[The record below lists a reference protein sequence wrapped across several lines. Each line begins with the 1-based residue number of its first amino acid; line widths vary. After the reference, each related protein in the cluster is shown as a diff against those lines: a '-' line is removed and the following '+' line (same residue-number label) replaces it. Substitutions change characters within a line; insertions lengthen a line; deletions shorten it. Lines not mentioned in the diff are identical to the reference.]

1 MMRKILTMSILILI
15 GNNIAY
21 SQFQAVKNFQK
32 EIIKNEIT
40 GSNVVMIFKEGEVV
54 FLNAENSNLI
64 GDKKIN
70 NQSYKPYQETLFP
83 IWSMS
88 KPITVVSVMI
98 LVEKGLIKLDDNVS
112 KYLPEFSEIYC
123 KGKTGK
129 YLCKKPLKIIH
140 LLTHRSGFGYYS
152 HQGYG
157 YGLTSTIKY
166 NNLNDFSKDLSKVVL
181 EFEPGEKYYYGVNQ
195 ALLGRVVEV
204 VSKKNFYQFLKEEI
218 FEPLDMSETKFYLTQ
233 EDRSRFQ
240 PLYINFGMIKGF
252 TTELDELT
260 YEESNSAYFGAEG
273 LISTMNDYSNFCI
286 MLLNGGI
293 YKGKRII
300 SEKSIGIMTSKYSS
314 SYPEEEFADT
324 SKLGFNYGFSMFV
337 LDDPMVDGTGSTKGI
352 YGWSGYH
359 GTHFWI
365 DPEKEMFALFMSR
378 HRQNISNT
386 NIQKELRRAVY
397 GLSN

>member
-1 MMRKILTMSILILI
+1 MRKILTMSLLILI
-15 GNNIAY
+15 GNKIAY
-21 SQFQAVKNFQK
+21 SQFEAVKNFQK

-40 GSNVVMIFKEGEVV
+40 GSNVVMIFKEGKVV

-88 KPITVVSVMI
+88 KPITVVSIMI

-123 KGKTGK
+123 KGKSGK
-129 YLCKKPLKIIH
+129 YLCNKPLKIIH

-240 PLYINFGMIKGF
+240 PLYINFGTIKGF

-260 YEESNSAYFGAEG
+260 YEESNSAYFGGEG

-293 YKGKRII
+293 YNGKRII
-300 SEKSIGIMTSKYSS
+300 SEKSIGIMTAKYSS
-314 SYPEEEFADT
+314 SYPEEEFADS

-378 HRQNISNT
+378 HRQNISNI

-397 GLSN
+397 TLSN

>member
-1 MMRKILTMSILILI
+1 MRKILIMSLFILIE
-15 GNNIAY
+15 NNLAY
-21 SQFQAVKNFQK
+21 SQFDAVKNFQK

-40 GSNVVMIFKEGEVV
+40 GSNVVMIYKEGKVV

-88 KPITVVSVMI
+88 KPITVVSIMI

-112 KYLPEFSEIYC
+112 KYLPEFSQMYC
-123 KGKTGK
+123 KGRSGK
-129 YLCKKPLKIIH
+129 YLCNKPLKIIH

-240 PLYINFGMIKGF
+240 PLYINFGTIKGF

-260 YEESNSAYFGAEG
+260 YEESNSAYFGGEG
-273 LISTMNDYSNFCI
+273 LISTINDYSNFCI

-293 YKGKRII
+293 YNGKRII
-300 SEKSIGIMTSKYSS
+300 SEKSIGIMTAKYSS

-378 HRQNISNT
+378 HRQNISNM

-397 GLSN
+397 TLSN

>member
-1 MMRKILTMSILILI
+1 MRKILIMSLFILIE
-15 GNNIAY
+15 NNLAY
-21 SQFQAVKNFQK
+21 SQFEAVKNFQK

-40 GSNVVMIFKEGEVV
+40 GSNVVMIYKEGKVV

-88 KPITVVSVMI
+88 KPITVVSIMI

-112 KYLPEFSEIYC
+112 KYLPEFSQMYC
-123 KGKTGK
+123 KGRSGK
-129 YLCKKPLKIIH
+129 YLCNKPLKIIH

-157 YGLTSTIKY
+157 FGLTSTIKY

-240 PLYINFGMIKGF
+240 PLYINFGTIKGF

-260 YEESNSAYFGAEG
+260 YEESNSAYFGGEG
-273 LISTMNDYSNFCI
+273 LISTINDYSNFCI

-293 YKGKRII
+293 YNGKRII
-300 SEKSIGIMTSKYSS
+300 SEKSIGIMTAKYSS

-378 HRQNISNT
+378 HRQNISNM

-397 GLSN
+397 TLSN

>member
-1 MMRKILTMSILILI
+1 MRKILKLSLLFLI
-15 GNNIAY
+15 GNNLAY
-21 SQFQAVKNFQK
+21 SQFEAVKNFQK

-40 GSNVVMIFKEGEVV
+40 GSNVVMIFKEGKVV
-54 FLNAENSNLI
+54 YLNAENSNLI

-88 KPITVVSVMI
+88 KPITVVSIMI

-123 KGKTGK
+123 KGRSGK
-129 YLCKKPLKIIH
+129 YLCNKPLKIIH

-240 PLYINFGMIKGF
+240 PLYINFGTIKGF

-260 YEESNSAYFGAEG
+260 YEESNSAYFGGEG

-286 MLLNGGI
+286 MLLNRGI

-300 SEKSIGIMTSKYSS
+300 SEKSIRIMTSKYSS
-314 SYPEEEFADT
+314 SYPKEEFADT

-378 HRQNISNT
+378 HRQNISNI

-397 GLSN
+397 TLSN

>member
-1 MMRKILTMSILILI
+1 MRKILTMSLLILI
-15 GNNIAY
+15 GNKIAY
-21 SQFQAVKNFQK
+21 SQFEAVKNFQK

-40 GSNVVMIFKEGEVV
+40 GSNVVMIFKEGKVV
-54 FLNAENSNLI
+54 YLNAENSNLI

-88 KPITVVSVMI
+88 KPITVVSIMI

-129 YLCKKPLKIIH
+129 YLCNKPLKIIH

-240 PLYINFGMIKGF
+240 PLYINFGTIKGF

-260 YEESNSAYFGAEG
+260 YEESNSAYFGGEG

-300 SEKSIGIMTSKYSS
+300 SEKSIGIMTAKYSS

-337 LDDPMVDGTGSTKGI
+337 LDDPMVDGTRSTKGI

-378 HRQNISNT
+378 HRQNISNI

-397 GLSN
+397 TLLN

>member
-1 MMRKILTMSILILI
+1 MRKILTMSLLILI
-15 GNNIAY
+15 GNKIAY
-21 SQFQAVKNFQK
+21 SQFEAVKNFQK

-40 GSNVVMIFKEGEVV
+40 GSNVVMIFKEGKVV

-88 KPITVVSVMI
+88 KPITVVSIMI

-112 KYLPEFSEIYC
+112 KYLPEFSQIYC

-129 YLCKKPLKIIH
+129 YLCNKPLKIIH

-204 VSKKNFYQFLKEEI
+204 VSKKKFYQFLKEEI

-240 PLYINFGMIKGF
+240 PLYINFGTIKGF

-260 YEESNSAYFGAEG
+260 YEESNSAYFGGEG

-293 YKGKRII
+293 YNGKRII
-300 SEKSIGIMTSKYSS
+300 SEKSIGIMTAKYSS

-337 LDDPMVDGTGSTKGI
+337 LDDPMVDGTRSTKGI

-378 HRQNISNT
+378 HRQNISNI

-397 GLSN
+397 TLSN

>member
-1 MMRKILTMSILILI
+1 MKKILIISLIILIQNKL
-15 GNNIAY
+15 AH
-21 SQFQAVKNFQK
+21 SQFEAIKSFQK

-40 GSNVVMIFKEGEVV
+40 GSNVVMIYKEGRVV

-70 NQSYKPYQETLFP
+70 NQSYKPYEETLFP

-88 KPITVVSVMI
+88 KPITVVSIMI
-98 LVEKGLIKLDDNVS
+98 LVEKGLINLDDNVS
-112 KYLPEFSEIYC
+112 KYLPEFTQIYC
-123 KGKTGK
+123 KGKSGK

-166 NNLNDFSKDLSKVVL
+166 DNLNDFSEDLSKVVL

-204 VSKKNFYQFLKEEI
+204 VSKKNFYTFLKEEI
-218 FEPLDMSETKFYLTQ
+218 FEPLEMTETKFYLT
-233 EDRSRFQ
+233 ERDRSRFQ
-240 PLYINFGMIKGF
+240 PLYVNFGAIKGF

-260 YEESNSAYFGAEG
+260 YEESNAAYFGGEG

-286 MLLNGGI
+286 MLLNSGI
-293 YKGKRII
+293 FKGKRII
-300 SEKSIGIMTSKYSS
+300 SEKSIGIMTKKYSS
-314 SYPEEEFADT
+314 SYPLEEYADT

-337 LDDPMVDGTGSTKGI
+337 LDDTVVDGTGSSKGI

-365 DPEKEMFALFMSR
+365 DPTKKMFGLFMSR
-378 HRQNISNT
+378 HRQNISN
-386 NIQKELRRAVY
+386 IDVQKELRRVVCQ
-397 GLSN
+397 NTN

>member
-1 MMRKILTMSILILI
+1 MKKFLTISFLILFQ
-15 GNNIAY
+15 NNLGY
-21 SQFQAVKNFQK
+21 SQFEAVKNFQK

-40 GSNVVMIFKEGEVV
+40 GSNVVMIYKEGKVV
-54 FLNAENSNLI
+54 FLNAENSNLM
-64 GDKKIN
+64 GDKKIS

-88 KPITVVSVMI
+88 KPITVVSIMI

-112 KYLPEFSEIYC
+112 KYLPEYNQIYC
-123 KGKTGK
+123 KGKSGK

-166 NNLNDFSKDLSKVVL
+166 DNLNDFSKDLSKVVL

-204 VSKKNFYQFLKEEI
+204 VSRKNFYEFLNDEI
-218 FEPLDMSETKFYLTQ
+218 FEPLEMNETKFYLTQ

-240 PLYINFGMIKGF
+240 PLYINFGDIKGF
-252 TTELDELT
+252 TSELDELT
-260 YEESNSAYFGAEG
+260 YEENNKAYFGGEG

-286 MLLNGGI
+286 MLLNGGV

-300 SEKSIGIMTSKYSS
+300 SEKSIGTMTKKYSS
-314 SYPEEEFADT
+314 SYPIEEFADT

-337 LDDPMVDGTGSTKGI
+337 LDDPLVDGTRSTKGI

-365 DPEKEMFALFMSR
+365 DPEKKMFGLFMSR
-378 HRQNISNT
+378 HRQNQSN
-386 NIQKELRRAVY
+386 IDVQKELRKAVY
-397 GLSN
+397 YSAN

>member
-1 MMRKILTMSILILI
+1 MRKILKLSLLILI
-15 GNNIAY
+15 GNNLAY
-21 SQFQAVKNFQK
+21 SQFEAVKNFQK

-40 GSNVVMIFKEGEVV
+40 GSNVVMIFKEGKVV

-88 KPITVVSVMI
+88 KPITVVSIMI

-129 YLCKKPLKIIH
+129 YLCNKPLKIIH

-240 PLYINFGMIKGF
+240 PLYINFGTIKGF

-260 YEESNSAYFGAEG
+260 YEESNSAYFGGEG

-300 SEKSIGIMTSKYSS
+300 SEKSIRIMTAKYSS

-378 HRQNISNT
+378 HRQNISNI

-397 GLSN
+397 TLSN

>member
-1 MMRKILTMSILILI
+1 MRKILIMSLFILIE
-15 GNNIAY
+15 NNLAY
-21 SQFQAVKNFQK
+21 SQFEAVKNFQK

-40 GSNVVMIFKEGEVV
+40 GSNVVMIFKEGKVV
-54 FLNAENSNLI
+54 YLNAENSNLI

-88 KPITVVSVMI
+88 KPITVVSIMI

-129 YLCKKPLKIIH
+129 YLCNKPLKIIH

-218 FEPLDMSETKFYLTQ
+218 FEPLDMSETKFHLTQ

-240 PLYINFGMIKGF
+240 PLYINFGTIKGF

-260 YEESNSAYFGAEG
+260 YEENNSAYFGGEG

-293 YKGKRII
+293 YNGKRII
-300 SEKSIGIMTSKYSS
+300 SEKSIGIMTAKYSS
-314 SYPEEEFADT
+314 SYPDEEFADT

-378 HRQNISNT
+378 HRQNISNM

-397 GLSN
+397 TLSN

>member
-1 MMRKILTMSILILI
+1 MKKFLTISFLILFQ
-15 GNNIAY
+15 NNLGY
-21 SQFQAVKNFQK
+21 SQFEAVKNFQK

-40 GSNVVMIFKEGEVV
+40 GSNVVMIYKEGKVV
-54 FLNAENSNLI
+54 FLNAENSNLM
-64 GDKKIN
+64 GDKKIS

-88 KPITVVSVMI
+88 KPITVVSIMI

-112 KYLPEFSEIYC
+112 KYLPEYNQIYC
-123 KGKTGK
+123 KGKSGK

-166 NNLNDFSKDLSKVVL
+166 DNLNDFSKDLSKVVL

-204 VSKKNFYQFLKEEI
+204 VSRKNFYEFLNDEI
-218 FEPLDMSETKFYLTQ
+218 FEPLEMNETKFYLTQ

-240 PLYINFGMIKGF
+240 PLYINFGDIKGF
-252 TTELDELT
+252 TSELDELT
-260 YEESNSAYFGAEG
+260 YEENNKAYFGGEG

-286 MLLNGGI
+286 MLLNSGV

-300 SEKSIGIMTSKYSS
+300 SEKSIGTMTKKYSS
-314 SYPEEEFADT
+314 SYPIEEFADT

-337 LDDPMVDGTGSTKGI
+337 LDDPLVDGTRSTKGI

-365 DPEKEMFALFMSR
+365 DPEKKMFGLFMSR
-378 HRQNISNT
+378 HRQNQSN
-386 NIQKELRRAVY
+386 IDVQKELRKAVY
-397 GLSN
+397 YSAN

>member
-1 MMRKILTMSILILI
+1 MKKILIISLFILIQ
-15 GNNIAY
+15 NNFAH
-21 SQFQAVKNFQK
+21 SQFEAIKSFQK

-40 GSNVVMIFKEGEVV
+40 GSNVIMIYKEGKVV

-70 NQSYKPYQETLFP
+70 NQSYKPYKETLFP

-88 KPITVVSVMI
+88 KPITVVSIMI
-98 LVEKGLIKLDDNVS
+98 LVEKGLIKLDDSVS
-112 KYLPEFSEIYC
+112 KYLPEFTQIYC
-123 KGKTGK
+123 KGKSGK
-129 YLCKKPLKIIH
+129 YLCEKPLKIIH

-166 NNLNDFSKDLSKVVL
+166 DNLNDFSKDLSNVVL

-195 ALLGRVVEV
+195 ALLGRLVEV
-204 VSKKNFYQFLKEEI
+204 VSKKDFYTFLKEEI
-218 FEPLDMSETKFYLTQ
+218 FEPLEMTETKFYLTEQ
-233 EDRSRFQ
+233 DRLRFQ
-240 PLYINFGMIKGF
+240 PLYINFGTIKGF

-260 YEESNSAYFGAEG
+260 YEESNAAYFGGEG

-293 YKGKRII
+293 FKGKRII
-300 SEKSIGIMTSKYSS
+300 TEKSIGIMTSKYSS
-314 SYPEEEFADT
+314 FYPNEEFADT
-324 SKLGFNYGFSMFV
+324 RKLGFNFGFSMFV
-337 LDDPMVDGTGSTKGI
+337 LDDPVVDGTGSTKGI

-365 DPEKEMFALFMSR
+365 DPTKKMFGLFMSR
-378 HRQNISNT
+378 HRQNISNID
-386 NIQKELRRAVY
+386 IQKELRRAVY
-397 GLSN
+397 QNPN

>member
-1 MMRKILTMSILILI
+1 MKKILIISLFILIQ
-15 GNNIAY
+15 NNFVY
-21 SQFQAVKNFQK
+21 SQFEAIKSFQK

-40 GSNVVMIFKEGEVV
+40 GSNVIMIYKEGKVV

-70 NQSYKPYQETLFP
+70 NQSYKPYKETLFP

-88 KPITVVSVMI
+88 KPITVVSIMI
-98 LVEKGLIKLDDNVS
+98 LVEKGLIKLDDSVS
-112 KYLPEFSEIYC
+112 KYLPEFTQIYC
-123 KGKTGK
+123 KGKSGK

-166 NNLNDFSKDLSKVVL
+166 DNLNDFSKDLSNVVL

-195 ALLGRVVEV
+195 ALLGRLVEV
-204 VSKKNFYQFLKEEI
+204 VSKKDFYTFLKEEI
-218 FEPLDMSETKFYLTQ
+218 FEPLEMTETKFYLTEQ
-233 EDRSRFQ
+233 DRLRFQ
-240 PLYINFGMIKGF
+240 PLYINFGTIKGF

-260 YEESNSAYFGAEG
+260 YEESNAAYFGGEG

-293 YKGKRII
+293 FKGKRII
-300 SEKSIGIMTSKYSS
+300 TEKSIGIMTNKYSS
-314 SYPEEEFADT
+314 FYPNEEFADT
-324 SKLGFNYGFSMFV
+324 RKLGFNYGFSMFV
-337 LDDPMVDGTGSTKGI
+337 LDDPVVDGTGSTKGI

-365 DPEKEMFALFMSR
+365 DPTKKMFGLFMSR
-378 HRQNISNT
+378 HRQNISNID
-386 NIQKELRRAVY
+386 IQKELRRAVY
-397 GLSN
+397 QNPN

>member
-1 MMRKILTMSILILI
+1 MRKTLIISLLILI
-15 GNNIAY
+15 GNNLAY
-21 SQFQAVKNFQK
+21 SQFEAVKNFQK

-40 GSNVVMIFKEGEVV
+40 GSNVVMIFKEGKVV

-88 KPITVVSVMI
+88 KPITVVSIMI

-112 KYLPEFSEIYC
+112 KYLPEFSQMYC
-123 KGKTGK
+123 KGRSGK
-129 YLCKKPLKIIH
+129 YLCNKPLKIIH

-195 ALLGRVVEV
+195 ALLGRVIEV

-240 PLYINFGMIKGF
+240 PLYINFGTIKGF

-260 YEESNSAYFGAEG
+260 YEESNSAYFGGEG

-293 YKGKRII
+293 YNGKRII
-300 SEKSIGIMTSKYSS
+300 SEKSIGIMTAKYSS

-337 LDDPMVDGTGSTKGI
+337 LDDPMTDGTGSTKGI
-352 YGWSGYH
+352 FGWSGYH

-378 HRQNISNT
+378 HRQNISNM

-397 GLSN
+397 TLSK

>member
-1 MMRKILTMSILILI
+1 MRKILIMSLFILIE
-15 GNNIAY
+15 NNLAY
-21 SQFQAVKNFQK
+21 SQFEAVKNFQK

-40 GSNVVMIFKEGEVV
+40 GSNVVMIFKEGKVV
-54 FLNAENSNLI
+54 YLNAENSNLI

-88 KPITVVSVMI
+88 KPITVVSIMI

-112 KYLPEFSEIYC
+112 KYLPEFSQIYC

-129 YLCKKPLKIIH
+129 YLCNKPLKIIH

-204 VSKKNFYQFLKEEI
+204 VSKKKFYQFLKEEI
-218 FEPLDMSETKFYLTQ
+218 FEPLDMSETKFY
-233 EDRSRFQ
+233 
-240 PLYINFGMIKGF
+240 
-252 TTELDELT
+252 
-260 YEESNSAYFGAEG
+260 
-273 LISTMNDYSNFCI
+273 
-286 MLLNGGI
+286 
-293 YKGKRII
+293 
-300 SEKSIGIMTSKYSS
+300 
-314 SYPEEEFADT
+314 
-324 SKLGFNYGFSMFV
+324 
-337 LDDPMVDGTGSTKGI
+337 
-352 YGWSGYH
+352 
-359 GTHFWI
+359 
-365 DPEKEMFALFMSR
+365 
-378 HRQNISNT
+378 
-386 NIQKELRRAVY
+386 
-397 GLSN
+397 

>member
-1 MMRKILTMSILILI
+1 MRKILIMSLCFLIE
-15 GNNIAY
+15 NNLAY
-21 SQFQAVKNFQK
+21 SQFEAVKNFQK
-32 EIIKNEIT
+32 KIIKNEIT
-40 GSNVVMIFKEGEVV
+40 GSNVVMIYKEGKVV
-54 FLNAENSNLI
+54 FFNAENSNLI

-88 KPITVVSVMI
+88 KPITVVSIMI

-112 KYLPEFSEIYC
+112 KYLPEFSQMYC
-123 KGKTGK
+123 KGRSGK
-129 YLCKKPLKIIH
+129 YLCNKPLKIIH

-166 NNLNDFSKDLSKVVL
+166 NNLKDFSRDLSKVVL

-218 FEPLDMSETKFYLTQ
+218 FQPLDMSETKFYLTQ

-240 PLYINFGMIKGF
+240 PLYLNFGTIKGF

-260 YEESNSAYFGAEG
+260 YEESNSAYFGGEG

-300 SEKSIGIMTSKYSS
+300 SEKSIGIMTAKYSS

-378 HRQNISNT
+378 HRQNISNI

-397 GLSN
+397 ALSN

>member
-1 MMRKILTMSILILI
+1 MRKILKLSLLILI
-15 GNNIAY
+15 GNNLAY
-21 SQFQAVKNFQK
+21 SQFEAVKNFQK

-40 GSNVVMIFKEGEVV
+40 GSNVVMIFKEGKVV

-70 NQSYKPYQETLFP
+70 NQSYKPYKETLFP

-88 KPITVVSVMI
+88 KPITVVSIMI

-123 KGKTGK
+123 KGRSGK
-129 YLCKKPLKIIH
+129 YLCNKPLKIIH

-166 NNLNDFSKDLSKVVL
+166 NNLHDFSKDLSKVVL

-240 PLYINFGMIKGF
+240 PLYINFGTIKGF

-260 YEESNSAYFGAEG
+260 YEESNSAYFGGEG

-300 SEKSIGIMTSKYSS
+300 SEKSIGIMTAKYSS
-314 SYPEEEFADT
+314 SYPEEEFADS

-378 HRQNISNT
+378 HRQNISNI

-397 GLSN
+397 TFLN

>member
-1 MMRKILTMSILILI
+1 MRKILTMSFLILI
-15 GNNIAY
+15 GNNLAY
-21 SQFQAVKNFQK
+21 SQFEAVKNFQK

-40 GSNVVMIFKEGEVV
+40 GSNVVMIFKEGKVV

-88 KPITVVSVMI
+88 KPITVVSIMI

-123 KGKTGK
+123 KGKKGK

-166 NNLNDFSKDLSKVVL
+166 NNLHDFSKDLSKVVL

-195 ALLGRVVEV
+195 ALLGRLVEV

-233 EDRSRFQ
+233 QDRSRFQ
-240 PLYINFGMIKGF
+240 PLYINFGTIKGF

-260 YEESNSAYFGAEG
+260 YEESNSAYFGGEG
-273 LISTMNDYSNFCI
+273 LISTLNDYSNFCV

-300 SEKSIGIMTSKYSS
+300 SEKSIGIMTAKYSS
-314 SYPEEEFADT
+314 SYPKEEFADT
-324 SKLGFNYGFSMFV
+324 SKLGFNYGFSIFV

-365 DPEKEMFALFMSR
+365 DPEKDMFALFMSR
-378 HRQNISNT
+378 HRQNISNI

-397 GLSN
+397 NSIN

>member
-1 MMRKILTMSILILI
+1 MRKILTMSLLILI
-15 GNNIAY
+15 GNIIAY
-21 SQFQAVKNFQK
+21 SQFEAVKNFQK

-40 GSNVVMIFKEGEVV
+40 GSNVVMIFKEGKVV
-54 FLNAENSNLI
+54 YLNAENSNLI

-88 KPITVVSVMI
+88 KPITVVSIMI

-123 KGKTGK
+123 KGRSGK
-129 YLCKKPLKIIH
+129 YLCNKPLKIIH

-166 NNLNDFSKDLSKVVL
+166 NNLHDFSKDLSKVVL

-240 PLYINFGMIKGF
+240 PLYINFGTIKGF

-260 YEESNSAYFGAEG
+260 YEESNSAYFGGEG

-300 SEKSIGIMTSKYSS
+300 SEKSIGIMTAKYSS
-314 SYPEEEFADT
+314 SYPEEEFADS

-378 HRQNISNT
+378 HRQNISNI

-397 GLSN
+397 TLLN

>member
-1 MMRKILTMSILILI
+1 MKKILIITIIILIQNKL
-15 GNNIAY
+15 AY
-21 SQFQAVKNFQK
+21 SQFEAIKSFQK
-32 EIIKNEIT
+32 DIIKNEIT
-40 GSNVVMIFKEGEVV
+40 GSNVVMIYKEGKVV

-70 NQSYKPYQETLFP
+70 NQSYKPYEETLFP

-88 KPITVVSVMI
+88 KPITVVSIMI
-98 LVEKGLIKLDDNVS
+98 LVEKGLINLDDNVS
-112 KYLPEFSEIYC
+112 KYLPEFTQIYC
-123 KGKTGK
+123 KGKSGK

-166 NNLNDFSKDLSKVVL
+166 DNLNDFSEDLSKVVL

-204 VSKKNFYQFLKEEI
+204 VSKKNFYAFLKEEI
-218 FEPLDMSETKFYLTQ
+218 FDPLEMTETKFYLT
-233 EDRSRFQ
+233 ERDRSRFQ
-240 PLYINFGMIKGF
+240 PLYVNFGAIKGF

-260 YEESNSAYFGAEG
+260 YEESNAAYFGGEG

-293 YKGKRII
+293 FKGKRVI
-300 SEKSIGIMTSKYSS
+300 SEKSIGVMTKKYSS
-314 SYPEEEFADT
+314 SYPIEEFADT

-337 LDDPMVDGTGSTKGI
+337 LDDTVVDGTGSSKGI

-365 DPEKEMFALFMSR
+365 DPTKKMFGLFMSR
-378 HRQNISNT
+378 HRQNISN
-386 NIQKELRRAVY
+386 IDVQKELRRIFY
-397 GLSN
+397 QNTN

>member
-1 MMRKILTMSILILI
+1 MRKILIMSLFILIE
-15 GNNIAY
+15 NNLAY
-21 SQFQAVKNFQK
+21 SQFEAVKNFQK

-40 GSNVVMIFKEGEVV
+40 GSNVVMIFKEGKVV
-54 FLNAENSNLI
+54 YLNAENSNLI

-88 KPITVVSVMI
+88 KPITVVSIMI

-129 YLCKKPLKIIH
+129 YLCNKPLKIIH

-166 NNLNDFSKDLSKVVL
+166 NNLSDFSKDLSKVVL

-204 VSKKNFYQFLKEEI
+204 VSKKKFYQFLKEEI

-240 PLYINFGMIKGF
+240 PLYINFGTIKGF

-260 YEESNSAYFGAEG
+260 YEESNSAYFGGEG

-300 SEKSIGIMTSKYSS
+300 SEKSIGIMTAKYSS

-337 LDDPMVDGTGSTKGI
+337 LEDPNVDGTGSPKGI

-365 DPEKEMFALFMSR
+365 DPEKKIFALFMSR
-378 HRQNISNT
+378 HRQSITNT

-397 GLSN
+397 KSIN

>member
-1 MMRKILTMSILILI
+1 MRKILIMSLLILI
-15 GNNIAY
+15 ENNLAY
-21 SQFQAVKNFQK
+21 SQFEAVKNFQK

-40 GSNVVMIFKEGEVV
+40 GSNVVMIYKEGKVV

-88 KPITVVSVMI
+88 KPITVVSIMI

-112 KYLPEFSEIYC
+112 KYLPEFSQMYC
-123 KGKTGK
+123 KGRSGK
-129 YLCKKPLKIIH
+129 YLCNKPLKIIH

-240 PLYINFGMIKGF
+240 PLYINFGTIKGF

-260 YEESNSAYFGAEG
+260 YEESNSAYFGGEG
-273 LISTMNDYSNFCI
+273 LISTINDYSNFCI

-293 YKGKRII
+293 YNGKRII
-300 SEKSIGIMTSKYSS
+300 SEKSIGIMTAKYSS

-378 HRQNISNT
+378 HRQNISNM

-397 GLSN
+397 TLSN

>member
-1 MMRKILTMSILILI
+1 MRKILKLSLLILI
-15 GNNIAY
+15 GNNLAY
-21 SQFQAVKNFQK
+21 SQFEAVKNFQK

-40 GSNVVMIFKEGEVV
+40 GSNVVMIFKEGKVV

-88 KPITVVSVMI
+88 KPITVVSIMI

-129 YLCKKPLKIIH
+129 YLCNKPLKIIH

-240 PLYINFGMIKGF
+240 PLYINFGTIKGF

-260 YEESNSAYFGAEG
+260 YEESNSAYFGGEG

-293 YKGKRII
+293 YNGKRII
-300 SEKSIGIMTSKYSS
+300 SEKSIGIMTAKYSS
-314 SYPEEEFADT
+314 SYPEEEFADS

-337 LDDPMVDGTGSTKGI
+337 LSDPAVDGTGSTKGI

-378 HRQNISNT
+378 HRQNISNI

-397 GLSN
+397 TLSN

>member
-1 MMRKILTMSILILI
+1 MKKFLTISFLILFQ
-15 GNNIAY
+15 NNLGY
-21 SQFQAVKNFQK
+21 SQFKAVKDFQK

-40 GSNVVMIFKEGEVV
+40 GSNVVMIYKEGKVV
-54 FLNAENSNLI
+54 FLNAENSNLM
-64 GDKKIN
+64 GDKKIS

-88 KPITVVSVMI
+88 KPITVVSIMI

-112 KYLPEFSEIYC
+112 KYLPEFTEIYC
-123 KGKTGK
+123 KGQSGK

-166 NNLNDFSKDLSKVVL
+166 DNLNDFSKDLSKVVL

-204 VSKKNFYQFLKEEI
+204 VSKKNFYEFLNDEI
-218 FEPLDMSETKFYLTQ
+218 FEPLEMNETKFYLTQ

-240 PLYINFGMIKGF
+240 PLYINFGDIKGF
-252 TTELDELT
+252 TSELDELT
-260 YEESNSAYFGAEG
+260 YEENNKAYFGGEG

-286 MLLNGGI
+286 MLLNGGV

-300 SEKSIGIMTSKYSS
+300 SEKSIGTMTKKYSS
-314 SYPEEEFADT
+314 SYPIEEFADT

-337 LDDPMVDGTGSTKGI
+337 LDDPLVDGTRSTKGI

-365 DPEKEMFALFMSR
+365 DPEKKMFGLFMSR
-378 HRQNISNT
+378 HRQNQSN
-386 NIQKELRRAVY
+386 IDVQKELRKAVY
-397 GLSN
+397 FSAN

>member
-1 MMRKILTMSILILI
+1 MRKILTMSLLILI
-15 GNNIAY
+15 GNIIAY
-21 SQFQAVKNFQK
+21 SQFEAVKNFQK

-40 GSNVVMIFKEGEVV
+40 GSNVVMIFKEGKVV
-54 FLNAENSNLI
+54 YLNAENSNLI

-88 KPITVVSVMI
+88 KPITVVSIMI

-112 KYLPEFSEIYC
+112 KYLPEFSQIYC
-123 KGKTGK
+123 KGNTGK

-240 PLYINFGMIKGF
+240 PLYINFGTIKGF

-260 YEESNSAYFGAEG
+260 YEESNSAYFGGEG

-300 SEKSIGIMTSKYSS
+300 SEKSIGIMTAKYSS

-337 LDDPMVDGTGSTKGI
+337 LDDPMVDGTRSTKGI

-365 DPEKEMFALFMSR
+365 DPEKKMFALFMSR
-378 HRQNISNT
+378 HRQNISNI

-397 GLSN
+397 TLSN

>member
-1 MMRKILTMSILILI
+1 MRKILTMSLLILI
-15 GNNIAY
+15 GNKIAY
-21 SQFQAVKNFQK
+21 SQFEAVKNFQK

-40 GSNVVMIFKEGEVV
+40 GSNVVMIYKEGKVV

-88 KPITVVSVMI
+88 KPITVVSIMI

-129 YLCKKPLKIIH
+129 YLCNKPLKIIH

-240 PLYINFGMIKGF
+240 PLYINFGTIKGF

-260 YEESNSAYFGAEG
+260 YEESNSAYFGGEG

-293 YKGKRII
+293 YNGKRII
-300 SEKSIGIMTSKYSS
+300 SEKSIGIMTAKYSS

-365 DPEKEMFALFMSR
+365 DPEKEMFALFLSR
-378 HRQNISNT
+378 HRQNISNI

-397 GLSN
+397 TLSN

>member
-1 MMRKILTMSILILI
+1 MKKILIISLFILIQ
-15 GNNIAY
+15 NNFVY
-21 SQFQAVKNFQK
+21 SQFEAIKSFQK

-40 GSNVVMIFKEGEVV
+40 GSNVIMIYKEGKVV

-70 NQSYKPYQETLFP
+70 NQSYKPYKETLFP

-88 KPITVVSVMI
+88 KPITVVSIMI

-112 KYLPEFSEIYC
+112 KYLPEFTQIYC
-123 KGKTGK
+123 KGKSGK

-166 NNLNDFSKDLSKVVL
+166 DNLNDFSKDLSNVVL
-181 EFEPGEKYYYGVNQ
+181 DFEPGEKYYYGVNQ
-195 ALLGRVVEV
+195 ALLGRLVEV
-204 VSKKNFYQFLKEEI
+204 VSKKDFYTFLKEEI
-218 FEPLDMSETKFYLTQ
+218 FEPLEMTETKFYLTEQ
-233 EDRSRFQ
+233 DRLRFQ
-240 PLYINFGMIKGF
+240 PLYINFGTIKGF

-260 YEESNSAYFGAEG
+260 YEESNAAYFGGEG

-293 YKGKRII
+293 FKGKRII
-300 SEKSIGIMTSKYSS
+300 TEKSIGIMTNKYSS
-314 SYPEEEFADT
+314 FYPNEEFADT
-324 SKLGFNYGFSMFV
+324 RKLGFNYGFSMFV
-337 LDDPMVDGTGSTKGI
+337 LDDPVVDGTGSTKGI

-365 DPEKEMFALFMSR
+365 DPTKKMFGLFMSR
-378 HRQNISNT
+378 HRQNISNID
-386 NIQKELRRAVY
+386 IQKELRRAVY
-397 GLSN
+397 QNPN

>member
-1 MMRKILTMSILILI
+1 MRKILTMSLLILI
-15 GNNIAY
+15 GNKIAY
-21 SQFQAVKNFQK
+21 SQFEAVKNFQK

-40 GSNVVMIFKEGEVV
+40 GSNVVMIFKEGKVV

-88 KPITVVSVMI
+88 KPITVVSIMI

-123 KGKTGK
+123 KGRTGK
-129 YLCKKPLKIIH
+129 YLCNKPLKIIH

-218 FEPLDMSETKFYLTQ
+218 FEPLDMSETKFHLTQ

-240 PLYINFGMIKGF
+240 PLYINFGTIKGF

-260 YEESNSAYFGAEG
+260 YEESNSAYFGGEG

-300 SEKSIGIMTSKYSS
+300 SEKSIGIMTAKYSS
-314 SYPEEEFADT
+314 SYPEEEFADS

-365 DPEKEMFALFMSR
+365 DPEKEMFALFLSR
-378 HRQNISNT
+378 HRQNISNI

-397 GLSN
+397 TLSN

>member
-1 MMRKILTMSILILI
+1 MRKILIISFFILIE
-15 GNNIAY
+15 NNLAY
-21 SQFQAVKNFQK
+21 SQFEAVKNFQK

-40 GSNVVMIFKEGEVV
+40 GSNVVMIYKEGKVV

-88 KPITVVSVMI
+88 KPITVVSIMI

-112 KYLPEFSEIYC
+112 KYLPEFSQMYC
-123 KGKTGK
+123 KGRSGK
-129 YLCKKPLKIIH
+129 YLCNKPLKIIH

-157 YGLTSTIKY
+157 FGLTSTIKY

-240 PLYINFGMIKGF
+240 PLYINFETIKGF

-260 YEESNSAYFGAEG
+260 YEESNSAYFGGEG

-300 SEKSIGIMTSKYSS
+300 SEKSIGIMTAKYSS

-337 LDDPMVDGTGSTKGI
+337 LDDPMVDGTGSPKGI

-365 DPEKEMFALFMSR
+365 DPEKKMFALFMSR
-378 HRQNISNT
+378 HRQNISNI

-397 GLSN
+397 NSPN

>member
-1 MMRKILTMSILILI
+1 MRKTLIISLLILI
-15 GNNIAY
+15 GNNLAY
-21 SQFQAVKNFQK
+21 SQFEAVKNFQK

-40 GSNVVMIFKEGEVV
+40 GSNVVMIFKEGKVV

-88 KPITVVSVMI
+88 KPITVVSIMI

-112 KYLPEFSEIYC
+112 KYLPEFSQMYC
-123 KGKTGK
+123 KGRSGK
-129 YLCKKPLKIIH
+129 YLCNKPLKIIH

-195 ALLGRVVEV
+195 ALLGRVIEV

-240 PLYINFGMIKGF
+240 PLYINFGTIKGF

-260 YEESNSAYFGAEG
+260 YEESNSAYFGGEG

-293 YKGKRII
+293 YNGKRII
-300 SEKSIGIMTSKYSS
+300 SEKSIGIMTAKYSS

-337 LDDPMVDGTGSTKGI
+337 LDDPMTDGTGSTKGI
-352 YGWSGYH
+352 FGWSGYH

-378 HRQNISNT
+378 HRQNISNI

-397 GLSN
+397 TLSK

>member
-1 MMRKILTMSILILI
+1 MRKILKMSLLILI
-15 GNNIAY
+15 GNKIAY
-21 SQFQAVKNFQK
+21 SQFEAVKNFQK

-40 GSNVVMIFKEGEVV
+40 GSNVVMIFKEGKVV
-54 FLNAENSNLI
+54 YLNAENSNLI

-88 KPITVVSVMI
+88 KPITVVSIMI

-112 KYLPEFSEIYC
+112 KYLPEFSQIYC
-123 KGKTGK
+123 KGNTGK

-240 PLYINFGMIKGF
+240 PLYINFGTIKGF

-260 YEESNSAYFGAEG
+260 YEESNSAYFGGEG

-300 SEKSIGIMTSKYSS
+300 SEKSIGIMTAKYSS
-314 SYPEEEFADT
+314 SYPEEEFADS

-337 LDDPMVDGTGSTKGI
+337 LGDPMVDGTGSTKGI

-378 HRQNISNT
+378 HRQNISNI

-397 GLSN
+397 TLLN

>member
-1 MMRKILTMSILILI
+1 MRKILKLSLLILI
-15 GNNIAY
+15 GNNLAY
-21 SQFQAVKNFQK
+21 SQFEAVKNFQK

-40 GSNVVMIFKEGEVV
+40 GSNVVMIFKEGKVV

-88 KPITVVSVMI
+88 KPITVVSIMI

-129 YLCKKPLKIIH
+129 YLCNKPLKIIH

-240 PLYINFGMIKGF
+240 PLYINFGTIKGF

-260 YEESNSAYFGAEG
+260 YEESNSAYFGGEG

-300 SEKSIGIMTSKYSS
+300 SEKSIGIMTAKYSS

-337 LDDPMVDGTGSTKGI
+337 LDDPVVDGTRSTKGI

-365 DPEKEMFALFMSR
+365 DPEKKMFALFMSR
-378 HRQNISNT
+378 HRQNISNI

-397 GLSN
+397 NLSN

>member
-1 MMRKILTMSILILI
+1 MKKILIISLFILIQ
-15 GNNIAY
+15 NNFVY
-21 SQFQAVKNFQK
+21 SQFEAIKSFQK

-40 GSNVVMIFKEGEVV
+40 GSNVIMIYKEGKVV

-70 NQSYKPYQETLFP
+70 NQSYKPYKETLFP

-88 KPITVVSVMI
+88 KPITVVSIMI
-98 LVEKGLIKLDDNVS
+98 LVEKGLIKLDDSVS
-112 KYLPEFSEIYC
+112 KYLPEFTQIYC
-123 KGKTGK
+123 KGKSGK
-129 YLCKKPLKIIH
+129 YLCEKPLKIIH

-166 NNLNDFSKDLSKVVL
+166 DNLNDFSKDLSNVVL

-195 ALLGRVVEV
+195 ALLGRLVEV
-204 VSKKNFYQFLKEEI
+204 VSKKDFYTFLKEEI
-218 FEPLDMSETKFYLTQ
+218 FEPLEMTETKFYLTEQ
-233 EDRSRFQ
+233 DRLRFQ
-240 PLYINFGMIKGF
+240 PLYINFGTIKGF

-260 YEESNSAYFGAEG
+260 YEESNAAYFGGEG

-293 YKGKRII
+293 FKGKRII
-300 SEKSIGIMTSKYSS
+300 TEKSIGIMTSKYSS
-314 SYPEEEFADT
+314 FYPNEEFADT
-324 SKLGFNYGFSMFV
+324 RKLGFNFGFSMFV
-337 LDDPMVDGTGSTKGI
+337 LDDPVVDGTGSTKGI

-365 DPEKEMFALFMSR
+365 DPTKKMFGLFMSR
-378 HRQNISNT
+378 HRQNISNID
-386 NIQKELRRAVY
+386 IQKELRRAVY
-397 GLSN
+397 QNPN

>member
-1 MMRKILTMSILILI
+1 MRKILTMSLLILI

-21 SQFQAVKNFQK
+21 SQFEAVKNFQK

-40 GSNVVMIFKEGEVV
+40 GSNVVMIFKEGKVV

-88 KPITVVSVMI
+88 KPITVVSIMI
-98 LVEKGLIKLDDNVS
+98 LVEKGLIKLDDDVS

-123 KGKTGK
+123 KGRSGK
-129 YLCKKPLKIIH
+129 YLCNKPLKIIH

-195 ALLGRVVEV
+195 ALLGRLVEV

-218 FEPLDMSETKFYLTQ
+218 FEPLDMSETKFHLTQ
-233 EDRSRFQ
+233 QDRSRFQ
-240 PLYINFGMIKGF
+240 PLYINFGTIKGF

-260 YEESNSAYFGAEG
+260 YEESNSAYFGGEG

-300 SEKSIGIMTSKYSS
+300 SEKSIGVMTAKYSS
-314 SYPEEEFADT
+314 SYPKEEFADT

-337 LDDPMVDGTGSTKGI
+337 LDDPIVDGTGSTKGI

-378 HRQNISNT
+378 HRQNISNI

-397 GLSN
+397 TLSN

>member
-1 MMRKILTMSILILI
+1 MKKIFTISIFIFIQSKL
-15 GNNIAY
+15 AHP
-21 SQFQAVKNFQK
+21 QFEAVKSFQK
-32 EIIKNEIT
+32 EIIKKEIT
-40 GSNVVMIFKEGEVV
+40 GSNIMMIYKEGKVV

-64 GDKKIN
+64 GDKKIS
-70 NQSYKPYQETLFP
+70 NQSYKPYEETLFP

-88 KPITVVSVMI
+88 KPITVVSIMI

-112 KYLPEFSEIYC
+112 KYLPEFTQIYC
-123 KGKTGK
+123 NGKSGK
-129 YLCKKPLKIIH
+129 YLCKNPLKIIH

-152 HQGYG
+152 DQGYG

-166 NNLNDFSKDLSKVVL
+166 DNLDEFSKDLSKVVL

-204 VSKKNFYQFLKEEI
+204 VSRKNFYEFLKREI
-218 FEPLDMSETKFYLTQ
+218 FEPLEMSETKFYLTK

-240 PLYINFGMIKGF
+240 PLFVNFGTIKGF

-260 YEESNSAYFGAEG
+260 YEESNAAYFGGEG
-273 LISTMNDYSNFCI
+273 LISTMNDYSNFCS
-286 MLLNGGI
+286 MLLNDGI

-300 SEKSIGIMTSKYSS
+300 SEKSIEIMTQNYSS
-314 SYPEEEFADT
+314 SYPKEEYADT

-337 LDDPMVDGTGSTKGI
+337 LDDPIIDGTGSTKGI

-365 DPEKEMFALFMSR
+365 DPTKKLFGLFMSR
-378 HRQNISNT
+378 HRQSELNLDV
-386 NIQKELRRAVY
+386 QKELRRAVY
-397 GLSN
+397 KNLK